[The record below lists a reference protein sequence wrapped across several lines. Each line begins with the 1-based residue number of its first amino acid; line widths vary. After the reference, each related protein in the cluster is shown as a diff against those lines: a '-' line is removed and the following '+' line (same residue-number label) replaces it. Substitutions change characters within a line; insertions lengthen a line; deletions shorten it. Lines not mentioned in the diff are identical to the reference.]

1 MIIVITPGGLIM
13 GCGVE
18 TSSYKYG
25 LFQNICVSFEVVLAD
40 GSVVTCSKVSM
51 CVFVCCVCSF

>member
-13 GCGVE
+13 GCGIE

-40 GSVVTCSKVSM
+40 GSVVTCSKVSV
-51 CVFVCCVCSF
+51 CVVCSF